1 MREKLIIIAVVV
13 LSGCALVA
21 QTSSEQVKTVPV
33 MLYPDTDH
41 STCNIGLRVN
51 AGGAVLRSGPGENF
65 AIVAMLKS
73 GHVVSGCDEQYGWD
87 GVIDG
92 QYGTCSI
99 GISVPTKR
107 PYDGLCDSGWIDQK
121 SLTSI
126 YG

>member
-1 MREKLIIIAVVV
+1 M
-13 LSGCALVA
+13 
-21 QTSSEQVKTVPV
+21 
-33 MLYPDTDH
+33 DH

-51 AGGAVLRSGPGENF
+51 AGGAVLRSGPGKNF
-65 AIVAMLKS
+65 AIVAMLKF
-73 GHVVSGCDEQYGWD
+73 GHVVSGCDEQDGWD

-99 GISVPTKR
+99 GIWVHTKR
-107 PYDGLCDSGWIDQK
+107 PYVGLCDSGWIDQK